1 MRKMTTQEIENF
13 VEDKRNFIKEFF
25 EKNPQEN
32 VFTVLFELTNNN
44 LNIID
49 KFKND
54 YQESN
59 DEQEKIQLIDMID
72 KLIKCV
78 TDSLSTYP

>member
-1 MRKMTTQEIENF
+1 MKEIEKF

-49 KFKND
+49 KFKNE

-59 DEQEKIQLIDMID
+59 DEQEKARLRDMID
-72 KLIKCV
+72 KLMKCV
-78 TDSLSTYP
+78 TDSLSAYH